1 MSLVTLSYV
10 GGFIG
15 LGLGLFAIVSPHG
28 AAKLVGIRIDDTLP
42 HSISEIRATYGGVFA
57 GGHAFALA
65 TGSETA
71 FLTLACG
78 WGLTGIV
85 RLASILID
93 RASNGANWGGTGFEF
108 AMAALLAAPFIR

>member
-1 MSLVTLSYV
+1 MSLVVLSYL

-15 LGLGLFAIVSPHG
+15 LGLGLYAIVNPYG
-28 AAKLVGIRIDDTLP
+28 AAKLVGIHIDDALP
-42 HSISEIRATYGGVFA
+42 HSISEVRATYGGVFA

-78 WGLTGIV
+78 WGLTAIV
-85 RLASILID
+85 RLGSILVD
-93 RASNGANWGGTGFEF
+93 RASNGANWGGAAFEF
-108 AMAALLAAPFIR
+108 GMVVLLAAPFLR